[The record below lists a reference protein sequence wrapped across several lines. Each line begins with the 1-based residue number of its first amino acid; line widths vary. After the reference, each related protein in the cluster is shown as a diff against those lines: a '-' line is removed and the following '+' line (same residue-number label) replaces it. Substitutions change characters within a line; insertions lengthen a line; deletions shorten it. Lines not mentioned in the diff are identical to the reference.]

1 MSDDQAD
8 DEATIVPP
16 AAPTDY
22 EVGYRKPPV
31 AGRFKPGRSGN
42 PRGRPKQPSVQGAF
56 DRVATRT
63 LSIREGGRKRRLPLA
78 EAIFLDVGHR
88 AVKGDRSAQKDFI
101 KLAIARGV
109 TAVAGTPV
117 SQLSAPVVF
126 AAVFPPGRDEGGAD

>member
-1 MSDDQAD
+1 MSDLAD
-8 DEATIVPP
+8 DTAD
-16 AAPTDY
+16 AAASDY

-63 LSIREGGRKRRLPLA
+63 LSIRVGGRKRRLSLA

-101 KLAIARGV
+101 KLTIARGV
-109 TAVAGTPV
+109 TAVGGVPV
-117 SQLSAPVVF
+117 IQLSAPVVF
-126 AAVFPPGRDEGGAD
+126 AAVFPPGRDDGS